1 MNQFQRLIDHVRE
14 DPVAPLASGRLPVP
28 GANDDVGEE
37 ASQKSALAERVD
49 DRALLLDAPPV
60 LAATPQME
68 IRCVRCGKEP
78 AIGWDEQSGEPIC
91 YSCASEPPQATL
103 N

>member
-1 MNQFQRLIDHVRE
+1 MNQFQRLMEHVRE
-14 DPVAPLASGRLPVP
+14 DRVAPLASGRLPAP

-37 ASQKSALAERVD
+37 ASQKSAPAERLD
-49 DRALLLDAPPV
+49 DQTLSLDGPPV
-60 LAATPQME
+60 LAATPRE
-68 IRCVRCGKEP
+68 EFRCVRCGKEP

-91 YSCASEPPQATL
+91 YSCASEPPQAVV